1 MAKIVSLE
9 ELGQHG
15 ASAERKWIAV
25 DGEVFD
31 VTAFVKLHP
40 GVSPSGRT
48 SGTRSLSG
56 GPVSPKIT
64 RRFFVGGKQILLQL
78 CGQDATEQFSL
89 YHHDGVLRKYREKLK
104 IGELASGRR
113 PRVKIPFAQ
122 PQHFSRLNSP
132 YYKETHYK
140 FAARVQRF
148 VDEEVLPTMDQWC
161 EDPKGPPR
169 ELYLKMGREGFLAC
183 LTGSKAFPRKWVDP
197 GTPEPEDYDVFHE
210 FILVDLLSQC
220 GIPPGTVS
228 HATRYHMRHGI
239 TCDTVSHAAR
249 CSNGTVSHPARY
261 LIRQQVSHPAG
272 HPTRHGIPPGTVSH
286 QARYP
291 TRQGMLTSCRR

>member
-1 MAKIVSLE
+1 MAKVVSLE

-228 HATRYHMRHGI
+228 HATRYHMRHGVQ
-239 TCDTVSHAAR
+239 TAR
-249 CSNGTVSHPARY
+249 YPIRHGISSGNRYPIRQGIPPGTVSHPARY
-261 LIRQQVSHPAG
+261 
-272 HPTRHGIPPGTVSH
+272 PTRHGIPPGR
-286 QARYP
+286 A
-291 TRQGMLTSCRR
+291 C